1 VIILKKARLFFTS
14 FLLTGIILTMLPGCS
29 TKKNSFTRRAYHNL
43 TAHYNAYWNGRESFK
58 EGLRELNSKV
68 EDNYAD
74 ILPIFKYGD
83 KATGK
88 SLAPQMDRAIEKG
101 KKVINR
107 HSMNFRG
114 KEYVRWIDDSWLMI
128 GEAHFYKHEYLKA
141 RRIFE
146 RIVQEFDGAESA
158 EAMLWLGRTFT
169 QLNYYGRASSTFDQV
184 QSIIE
189 SNSGEINSYTR
200 SHLPL
205 MVAEWHMK
213 QENHQAAVP
222 YLLNAVPMIKDK
234 ELKTRILFIL
244 GQLYQEADRGEEA
257 ASYFR
262 EVIKRNPTYEMSFN
276 ARIRLATASDV
287 TDGDADD
294 MVEELHK
301 MLKDFK
307 NNEYK
312 DQIYYALA
320 QIALKQEKDTLAIS
334 YLKKSV
340 ANSISNDF
348 QRASSSLQLA
358 ELLFDRQN
366 YPVAKKYYDSAVQV
380 IPYDYP
386 NYSQIIRKTN
396 VLGQLVENIQTIE
409 TQDSLQRV
417 ASMPENERN
426 IFIDSLIQAY
436 QKEQARLQEIEQ
448 QQGMSMQ
455 PGGFRAN
462 QNMNPAATGG
472 GWYFYNSQA
481 LSSGYNQFLQKWGRR
496 KLEDNW
502 RLSNKKQAAVF
513 GSDEEEM
520 MAADSTMAD
529 SAAIAVSTDPLKRET
544 YLQYLPKT
552 PEQFQA
558 SDSLIAKALYH
569 LGFIYKI
576 QLQNK
581 SLAVDAFE
589 KFIERFPEHQDAVKV
604 YYQLYVLYDELNE
617 TDKSE
622 LIKQTI
628 LSQYPDSDY
637 ALILQDPDYLKNLMA
652 SKDRIESMYEEAW
665 SAFKNQSYFTA
676 KIICDDALNNYQET
690 ELTPNYKY
698 IRAVSISKME
708 ENRDTLQVALR
719 DLVKTYPKSDVYP
732 LAQNILRK
740 IAKDADTLTQE
751 QKRIQEEE
759 ARFAKAKEAYVA
771 KKNAPHFYIL
781 MVDSK
786 NVDVSATKYRLSDHN
801 KKYFKEEGLKISS
814 IVFDKKIHMIT
825 VTNFENSTEAM
836 TYFNTLADNDYV
848 FANISPKDYKHFII
862 AAENYPVFY
871 RSKNL
876 SDYIIYFRKTYL
888 EKDSYPTL
896 GELE

>member
-1 VIILKKARLFFTS
+1 
-14 FLLTGIILTMLPGCS
+14 MLPGCS

-334 YLKKSV
+334 YLK
-340 ANSISNDF
+340 
-348 QRASSSLQLA
+348 
-358 ELLFDRQN
+358 
-366 YPVAKKYYDSAVQV
+366 
-380 IPYDYP
+380 
-386 NYSQIIRKTN
+386 
-396 VLGQLVENIQTIE
+396 
-409 TQDSLQRV
+409 
-417 ASMPENERN
+417 
-426 IFIDSLIQAY
+426 
-436 QKEQARLQEIEQ
+436 
-448 QQGMSMQ
+448 
-455 PGGFRAN
+455 N
-462 QNMNPAATGG
+462 Q
-472 GWYFYNSQA
+472 
-481 LSSGYNQFLQKWGRR
+481 
-496 KLEDNW
+496 
-502 RLSNKKQAAVF
+502 
-513 GSDEEEM
+513 
-520 MAADSTMAD
+520 
-529 SAAIAVSTDPLKRET
+529 
-544 YLQYLPKT
+544 
-552 PEQFQA
+552 
-558 SDSLIAKALYH
+558 
-569 LGFIYKI
+569 
-576 QLQNK
+576 
-581 SLAVDAFE
+581 
-589 KFIERFPEHQDAVKV
+589 
-604 YYQLYVLYDELNE
+604 
-617 TDKSE
+617 
-622 LIKQTI
+622 
-628 LSQYPDSDY
+628 
-637 ALILQDPDYLKNLMA
+637 
-652 SKDRIESMYEEAW
+652 
-665 SAFKNQSYFTA
+665 
-676 KIICDDALNNYQET
+676 
-690 ELTPNYKY
+690 
-698 IRAVSISKME
+698 
-708 ENRDTLQVALR
+708 
-719 DLVKTYPKSDVYP
+719 
-732 LAQNILRK
+732 
-740 IAKDADTLTQE
+740 
-751 QKRIQEEE
+751 
-759 ARFAKAKEAYVA
+759 
-771 KKNAPHFYIL
+771 
-781 MVDSK
+781 
-786 NVDVSATKYRLSDHN
+786 
-801 KKYFKEEGLKISS
+801 
-814 IVFDKKIHMIT
+814 
-825 VTNFENSTEAM
+825 
-836 TYFNTLADNDYV
+836 
-848 FANISPKDYKHFII
+848 
-862 AAENYPVFY
+862 
-871 RSKNL
+871 
-876 SDYIIYFRKTYL
+876 
-888 EKDSYPTL
+888 
-896 GELE
+896 